1 MKNRTLFYLCLF
13 AFLFFSCDFGI
24 KNNYSQENQEII
36 TVKGICKINGV
47 VPSKMIENNNSS
59 RTVVPSLNVNDF
71 KYEVLF
77 KNGEKTQ
84 TVEAVVKN
92 EQIVFEVGLTSG
104 TWTIQGL
111 GKFTDGKTVLQ
122 SEEITKEISKKDD
135 SIELFLKPI
144 CGTEKGVVSFSF
156 GTISNS
162 INKIKC
168 TYTKDGVTNSCEI
181 TDFANSFTMSLDSGV
196 YDFRFVFYS
205 DSIWSDEI
213 VYSFSEV
220 VNVFDGLTSDT
231 WINSGKHLNSEGK
244 IEITDELINEFK
256 LTTIYVD
263 SEKGSDEND
272 GSYLGP
278 YKTMQNA
285 IDKIISN
292 NEVFASSSASPYRI
306 YLKSNILRVSDFVGV
321 SIKPKDE
328 LEIRNYF
335 LSINPQ
341 GTTNELW
348 LEVLSVDENQ
358 KEINAAYT
366 EETMGG
372 VLYINNANIK
382 LENIKIIGGYL
393 GQNDG
398 AGIYIDKN
406 AKIDI
411 VNCEISG
418 NKIQNTNGAG
428 VYVSSGATFN
438 VGGLIK
444 IKGNKTKVG
453 TEEKENNVYLC
464 DEAKL
469 SFISGLSEG
478 SEIGITTQTTP
489 LYWSPVEIASKSSF
503 DTVMPDKNINS
514 YVKSD
519 VVGFGI
525 NGVFDSYSLVPSGG
539 EISVVFAGFDSLN
552 RTAYPAEP
560 SVLEY
565 KVIATNQ
572 EGKNI
577 EGKSNINTNEY
588 SIELP
593 VGKWN
598 LKIDGLDSEGK
609 TILTKTETIEVLS
622 ENYYATKN
630 VEIKEIS
637 NSGTGDI
644 NLRISIP
651 SKYENANA
659 LIELKKESG
668 SINQI
673 VNIDERTTT
682 NKVGT
687 LNLQN
692 IPAGKYTMTVK
703 LYDENINE
711 DFTTNGILL
720 YTFKDNDVNI
730 YDNLLTNQWDSTNYK
745 NNVLEITDEKIKEQ
759 VTTNYYV
766 SESGN
771 DSLEGTQEL
780 PFASIRRGMECANKI
795 YGYFTD
801 INDFTFYL
809 TGAIVENKPV
819 VISNGLN
826 IEIKKD
832 ATTTETPSVQKG
844 ATFTGSVL
852 IDVETGGTLLIS
864 GITIDGGNAVA
875 STNVSGIKVLGTLT
889 LKNVII
895 QNCESAAN
903 GAGVYVSSGAA
914 FNVGGLVK
922 IKGNKTKVGTEEKEN
937 NVYLCDEAKLSF
949 ISGLSEGSEIGITT
963 QTTPLYWSPVE
974 IASKLSFDTVMP
986 DKKINSYVKSDV
998 MGLGIKGVFDSY
1010 SLVPSGGNIEI
1021 GEIPNL
1027 QICLNET
1034 SSSENIILSEPLE
1047 VSITAM
1053 LDGKIIDFD
1062 SSNLPTITVYN
1073 HGSLA
1078 QSTISGNTYTIS
1090 NDWPKDEIYQFV
1102 VSCVYEGITYTETF
1116 TVCFENE
1123 LEDE

>member
-1 MKNRTLFYLCLF
+1 MKNRTLFHLCLF
-13 AFLFFSCDFGI
+13 AFLFFSCDFGL
-24 KNNYSQENQEII
+24 KNNNSQDNQEII
-36 TVKGICKINGV
+36 TVKGSCKINGV

-71 KYEVLF
+71 KYEILF

-84 TVEAVVKN
+84 TVEAVVIN

-104 TWTIQGL
+104 TWTIQAF
-111 GKFTDGKTVLQ
+111 GKFTDGQTVLQ

-144 CGTEKGVVSFSF
+144 CGTEKGYVSFLF
-156 GTISNS
+156 GTISDS
-162 INKIKC
+162 IKKIKC
-168 TYTKDGVTNSCEI
+168 TYTKDSKTNSCEI
-181 TDFANSFTMSLDSGV
+181 TDFVNSFTMPLDSGV

-263 SEKGSDEND
+263 LEKGSDEND

-292 NEVFASSSASPYRI
+292 NEVFASSSASPYRV
-306 YLKSNILRVSDFVGV
+306 YLKSNILRAADFVGV

-398 AGIYIDKN
+398 AGIYIDEN

-418 NKIQNTNGAG
+418 NKSQNANGAG

-444 IKGNKTKVG
+444 IKGNKTEVG

-489 LYWSPVEIASKSSF
+489 LHWNPVEIASKLSF

-519 VVGFGI
+519 VSGYVI
-525 NGVFDSYSLVPSGG
+525 N
-539 EISVVFAGFDSLN
+539 
-552 RTAYPAEP
+552 
-560 SVLEY
+560 
-565 KVIATNQ
+565 
-572 EGKNI
+572 
-577 EGKSNINTNEY
+577 
-588 SIELP
+588 
-593 VGKWN
+593 
-598 LKIDGLDSEGK
+598 
-609 TILTKTETIEVLS
+609 ETD
-622 ENYYATKN
+622 ENY
-630 VEIKEIS
+630 
-637 NSGTGDI
+637 
-644 NLRISIP
+644 
-651 SKYENANA
+651 
-659 LIELKKESG
+659 
-668 SINQI
+668 
-673 VNIDERTTT
+673 
-682 NKVGT
+682 
-687 LNLQN
+687 
-692 IPAGKYTMTVK
+692 
-703 LYDENINE
+703 
-711 DFTTNGILL
+711 
-720 YTFKDNDVNI
+720 
-730 YDNLLTNQWDSTNYK
+730 
-745 NNVLEITDEKIKEQ
+745 
-759 VTTNYYV
+759 
-766 SESGN
+766 
-771 DSLEGTQEL
+771 
-780 PFASIRRGMECANKI
+780 
-795 YGYFTD
+795 
-801 INDFTFYL
+801 
-809 TGAIVENKPV
+809 
-819 VISNGLN
+819 GL
-826 IEIKKD
+826 
-832 ATTTETPSVQKG
+832 
-844 ATFTGSVL
+844 F
-852 IDVETGGTLLIS
+852 
-864 GITIDGGNAVA
+864 
-875 STNVSGIKVLGTLT
+875 
-889 LKNVII
+889 
-895 QNCESAAN
+895 
-903 GAGVYVSSGAA
+903 
-914 FNVGGLVK
+914 
-922 IKGNKTKVGTEEKEN
+922 
-937 NVYLCDEAKLSF
+937 
-949 ISGLSEGSEIGITT
+949 
-963 QTTPLYWSPVE
+963 
-974 IASKLSFDTVMP
+974 
-986 DKKINSYVKSDV
+986 
-998 MGLGIKGVFDSY
+998 
-1010 SLVPSGGNIEI
+1010 PSGGNFEI

-1027 QICLNET
+1027 QILLNEEP
-1034 SSSENIILSEPLE
+1034 SSENIILSESLE
-1047 VSITAM
+1047 VSLIAM

-1062 SSNLPTITVYN
+1062 SSDLPKITVYN

-1078 QSTISGNTYTIS
+1078 QSTISGNTYTIP